1 MRSLARAIVLGKI
14 ITPEVCAPLLSVPQV
29 SVPVNVG
36 LACVAL
42 PVRLGIWLVVAI
54 VLPPNVPLV
63 QVKDPQVRA
72 LLPHAKGVLK
82 VVAVHTADG
91 CNHCYTTV
99 EFMSSCCSN
108 IIIHSIVIYP

>member
-1 MRSLARAIVLGKI
+1 MRSLARAIVLGKV

-36 LACVAL
+36 LACVA
-42 PVRLGIWLVVAI
+42 
-54 VLPPNVPLV
+54 LPPNVPLV